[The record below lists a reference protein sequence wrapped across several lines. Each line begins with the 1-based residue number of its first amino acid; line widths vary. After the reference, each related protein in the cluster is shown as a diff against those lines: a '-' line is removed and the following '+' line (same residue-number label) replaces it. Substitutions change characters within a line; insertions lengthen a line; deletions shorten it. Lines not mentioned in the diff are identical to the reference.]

1 MKRTMILLLGI
12 LFVAAL
18 CGDVL
23 AAYPDKPVKIIIGY
37 EAGSSADIS
46 GRALLPLVEKE
57 LGQPVMI
64 INKPGAASALA
75 LREVY
80 SAKPDGYT
88 VGESAS
94 VNVLKIQ
101 GLLPYDHHDF
111 DVIAVPYLTWGC
123 IGVSAK
129 SPFKSMKE
137 LVDYAK
143 ANPGKLKMSTVTKGA
158 NYWVQVKYFE
168 KVTASTY
175 KIMTNPGGASYIAAQ
190 LGGNHADVGF
200 ASYKVLRAQIDAGNI
215 RVLGISTDKRM
226 DGFEKLPTIKE
237 QGYDMVIESWGAYV
251 APKGLPPEVY
261 KKLTSAFAK
270 ASDSKEWRDWCI
282 KQATVAAPEYIG
294 QSAVK
299 YLDQNGEMLAPI
311 LKDIKD

>member
-18 CGDVL
+18 CGEVF

-37 EAGSSADIS
+37 ETGSATDITA
-46 GRALLPLVEKE
+46 RALLPLVEKE
-57 LGQPVMI
+57 LGQSVMI
-64 INKPGAASALA
+64 INKPGAASAIA

-88 VGESAS
+88 VGVSCS

-101 GLLPYDHHDF
+101 GFLPYNHHDF
-111 DVIAVPYLTWGC
+111 DVISVPYMTWGC
-123 IGVSAK
+123 IGVPAK
-129 SPFKSMKE
+129 GPFKSMKE

-143 ANPGKLKMSTVTKGA
+143 ANPGKLKMSTTAKGA
-158 NYWVQVKYFE
+158 NYWVQIKYFE

-175 KIMTNPGGASYIAAQ
+175 KIMTNPGGGSYIAIQ

-200 ASYKVLRAQIDAGNI
+200 ASYKVFRSQIDAGNI
-215 RVLGISTDKRM
+215 HVLGITAAKRM
-226 DGFEKLPTIKE
+226 AGFEKLPTMKE

-251 APKGLPPEVY
+251 APKGLPPEVNM
-261 KKLTSAFAK
+261 KLTSAFAK
-270 ASDSKEWRDWCI
+270 ASGSKEWRDWCI
-282 KQATVAAPEYIG
+282 KEATEASPEYVG